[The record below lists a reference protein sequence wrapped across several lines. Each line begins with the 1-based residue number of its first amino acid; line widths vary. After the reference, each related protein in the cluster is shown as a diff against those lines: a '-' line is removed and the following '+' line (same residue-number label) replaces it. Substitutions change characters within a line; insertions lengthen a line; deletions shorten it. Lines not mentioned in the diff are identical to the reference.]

1 MTQPKN
7 AATTPDKNLIRFNV
21 RNARYAFPT
30 ADGGWGDFLPFGTAT
45 KMALET
51 DSSTKDVYGD
61 GEVII
66 HYVNEKGKT
75 ATLTLN
81 NICNEYEIACG
92 RKIVTA
98 DGLADI
104 KPTKSTP
111 HVVYFEIFEMNGN
124 NEISVAKVMLY
135 NVTSSRPAEGYDQNN
150 GEINESTF
158 DVPLIVS
165 GVPMLA
171 ADGKVYVDTK
181 GNNVRV
187 WQLIKTPDMEGY
199 AEFGKAVVIPK
210 MLAGADTEA

>member
-1 MTQPKN
+1 MTQSKA
-7 AATTPDKNLIRFNV
+7 AATPEKNLIRFNV

-30 ADGGWGDFLPFGTAT
+30 ADGSWGDFAPFGTAT
-45 KMALET
+45 KIAIENDET
-51 DSSTKDVYGD
+51 TKDVYGD

-81 NICNEYEIACG
+81 TLCNEYEIACG
-92 RKIVTA
+92 RKIMTA

-104 KPTKSTP
+104 KPAKSTP
-111 HVVYFEIFEMNGN
+111 HVVYFEICEMNGN

-135 NVTSSRPAEGYDQNN
+135 NVTSSRPAESYDQNN
-150 GEINESTF
+150 GDINESTF
-158 DVPLIVS
+158 DVPFIVG

-171 ADGKVYVDTK
+171 ADGKVYVDAK

-187 WQLIKTPDMEGY
+187 WQLLKTPDMEGY
-199 AEFGKAVVIPK
+199 AEFGDTVVIPK
-210 MLAGADTEA
+210 MQAGNETQA

>member
-1 MTQPKN
+1 MAQPKT
-7 AATTPDKNLIRFNV
+7 AATPTQNLIRFNV

-30 ADGGWGDFLPFGTAT
+30 ADGGWDKFAPFGTAT

-51 DSSTKDVYGD
+51 DASTKDVYGD
-61 GEVII
+61 GKVIV
-66 HYVNEKGKT
+66 HYNNEKGKT

-92 RKIVTA
+92 RKIMTA

-111 HVVYFEIFEMNGN
+111 HVVYFEIFEMNGD
-124 NEISVAKVMLY
+124 NEISVAKCMLY
-135 NVTSSRPAEGYDQNN
+135 NATSTRPAESYDQNN

-158 DVPLIVS
+158 DLPLTIS

-171 ADGKVYVDTK
+171 ADGKVYVDAK

-187 WQLIKTPDMEGY
+187 WQLVKTPEMDGY
-199 AEFGKAVVIPK
+199 AEFGDEVVIPK
-210 MLAGADTEA
+210 MLAGTETNA